1 MTTDHLKLTLSAP
14 EKLALG
20 ISAPER
26 FGLSLGSPASGTR
39 DYDKLS
45 NRPQINGV
53 TLTGDLSGEDLGLSG
68 GGSVVS
74 PTITVDD
81 IPGGHRVMILDAE
94 GTKTFDVLDGS
105 TGQKGDPG
113 EQGPKGDTGATGPQG
128 EKGDTGEQGPK
139 GEKGDPGEQGIQGV
153 QGPKGDKGD
162 TGEQGIQ
169 GIQGPKGDPGEQGA
183 KGEKGEKGD
192 TGAQGPQGVQ
202 GETGPKGEP
211 GEPGDDGKDGITFT
225 PSVDSSGNLSWTNDG
240 DKTNPPPVNI
250 QGPKGDTG
258 DTGPQGIQGEQ
269 GPKGDTGAT
278 GPQGPQGEKGDTYTL
293 TSADKTDIANI
304 LSARTVDASQ
314 IIGQIAPAQLPSS
327 LNPDAAVYAQGN
339 TLVIE

>member
-1 MTTDHLKLTLSAP
+1 MATDHLKLTLSAP

-53 TLTGDLSGEDLGLSG
+53 TLTGDLSAKDLGLSG
-68 GGSVVS
+68 GGSAVS
-74 PTITVDD
+74 PTITVED
-81 IPGGHRVMILDAE
+81 IPGGHQVTILDAE
-94 GTKTFDVLDGS
+94 GTKTFNVLDGS
-105 TGQKGDPG
+105 TGPKGDKGDQGDPG
-113 EQGPKGDTGATGPQG
+113 EQGEQGIQGP
-128 EKGDTGEQGPK
+128 KGDTGEQGPK
-139 GEKGDPGEQGIQGV
+139 GEKGDPGEQGIQGI
-153 QGPKGDKGD
+153 QGPKGD
-162 TGEQGIQ
+162 TGE
-169 GIQGPKGDPGEQGA
+169 QGPKGDPGE
-183 KGEKGEKGD
+183 
-192 TGAQGPQGVQ
+192 
-202 GETGPKGEP
+202 
-211 GEPGDDGKDGITFT
+211 PGDDGTDGITFT

-240 DKTNPPPVNI
+240 GKTNPPPVNI

-258 DTGPQGIQGEQ
+258 ATGPQGIQGEQ

-278 GPQGPQGEKGDTYTL
+278 GPQGIQGEQGPKGDTGATGPQGEKGDTYTL

-304 LSARTVDASQ
+304 ISARTVDASQ
-314 IIGQIAPAQLPSS
+314 ITGQIAPAQLPSS
-327 LNPDAAVYAQGN
+327 LNPDVAVYAQGH